1 MATDAQ
7 QRMTRPSE
15 KVGLEIIP
23 GYTLRKRIGA
33 GGYGEVWLA
42 DAPGG
47 LQKAVKL
54 VFGSVE
60 ESHASAELKSLQR
73 IKEVSHPFLLSLERI
88 EIINNQV
95 IIVTELA
102 EGSLLDRLQ
111 QYRRQGEP
119 GIPRAT
125 LLDFMRDTSDGLDF
139 LAQKHSLQHLDVKP
153 GNLLLVADRVKV
165 ADFGLVK
172 DLHNCSQSMVK
183 GLTPTY
189 SAPEIFDGRPDHR
202 SDQYSLAIVYME
214 LLTGC
219 LPFSGSSTAELAR
232 KHLTA
237 EPELDALPP
246 ADRPII
252 KRALSKNPLD
262 RYSSC
267 RQLIEM
273 LQKARASTLPV
284 APTSNDQADGE
295 QPAESTDQVAATQS
309 YTSDSGNLRF
319 APAMRVEQVGDSYCM
334 PRSLFL
340 ALGGMGCDALAHLR
354 QLVFNNYDSRLAV
367 EDHGWLGVDTA
378 SENLAQLVN
387 PNSNARLSNSQVVQI
402 PIYKPIDYRESS
414 PELLQP
420 ISRRWLYNIPK
431 SQTTEGVR
439 PIALLALLDHYE
451 ALKAKLHEELS
462 ELIRE
467 HEQDQACEHPL
478 RIYLLASLHGGT
490 GSGMLS
496 EFGLLIRRVM
506 SELKYNNYRICANLL
521 WATTLKSPT
530 ACMPSANAIATFAE
544 LKHLMDSSRENPN
557 LYYKDAPATNNRPFD
572 WVTLLDGGLHGD
584 AKSVD
589 PAVQSLANA
598 VFVDSQTALSL
609 ALAEERVA
617 RGQQGEGWI
626 RSASA
631 SPLQL
636 FEPTDQESVTKL
648 AVANAVFEAHE
659 YLKSTGSKESSTEET
674 DETKRALHSESREA
688 SNQEMVKRTLH
699 RMSFVESAGLTRI
712 GNATEDQRDAF
723 KSVWMARLSSDSNVV
738 GKQMYRDI
746 ELWRNNFQ
754 NAVQMKVFGWRQIE
768 RIQLRMI
775 ESILDYTH
783 SHGQALLEAVS
794 PADCGNTEEC
804 LARMESYLKQ
814 LIAELMGFL
823 RKFQA
828 GGKTL
833 RAKIESWAISLQAE
847 SRLSRDRLREKIFEL
862 PTEIQQLLRRISSD
876 LEQIVHREALAVVPG
891 TAGSKRILES
901 DNNLLSLFKCAKVAC
916 EQHVASHQI
925 DFSRYG
931 EQEDSRQ
938 DCSLS
943 LDQMT
948 EFAPQVSR
956 YGCQMYRFA
965 LAPKEH
971 RDLLQQLLRR
981 QGLEETTCVMNAPAS
996 FGAFVSCDGV
1006 QTGFV
1011 QALTS
1016 QCRPTTQTLQLA
1028 ERLHTRVDIDWE
1040 PVSSLFEVDFA
1051 MEQEVAADM
1060 NGGAPSESHGTQAIP
1075 TSNLPLPSAGLPPS
1089 PIG

>member
-1 MATDAQ
+1 
-7 QRMTRPSE
+7 MTRPPE

-23 GYTLRKRIGA
+23 GYKLRKRIGA

-54 VFGSVE
+54 VLGSVE
-60 ESHASAELKSLQR
+60 ESHASAELNSLQR

-88 EIINNQV
+88 EIIDSQV
-95 IIVTELA
+95 VIVTELA
-102 EGSLLDRLQ
+102 EGSLLNRFQ
-111 QYRRQGEP
+111 QYRCQGEP

-125 LLDFMRDTSDGLDF
+125 LLEFMRDTSDGLDF

-153 GNLLLVADRVKV
+153 SNLLLIANRVKV

-172 DLHNCSQSMVK
+172 DLHNSSQSMVK

-189 SAPEIFDGRPDHR
+189 SAPEILDGMPDHR

-219 LPFSGSSTAELAR
+219 LPFSGSNTAELAR

-273 LQKARASTLPV
+273 LQKARASALP
-284 APTSNDQADGE
+284 AASTRDDQADCE
-295 QPAESTDQVAATQS
+295 KPAESKDKVQTHQS

-319 APAMRVEQVGDSYCM
+319 APAMKVEEVGDSYCM

-354 QLVFNNYDSRLAV
+354 HLVFNNYDSRLAV

-387 PNSNARLSNSQVVQI
+387 PIGNARLSDSQVVQI

-414 PELLQP
+414 PGLLQP

-431 SQTTEGVR
+431 SRTTEGVR

-451 ALKAKLHEELS
+451 ALKAKLREELS
-462 ELIRE
+462 KLIHE
-467 HEQDQACEHPL
+467 HEKDQACDNPL
-478 RIYLLASLHGGT
+478 CIYLLASIHGGT

-506 SELKYNNYRICANLL
+506 SDLKYNNYRICANLL
-521 WATTLKSPT
+521 WATTLKSLS

-544 LKHLMDSSRENPN
+544 LKQLMDSSRENPN
-557 LYYKDAPATNNRPFD
+557 LYHKDTPAANNRPFD

-584 AKSVD
+584 AKSVN

-598 VFVDSQTALSL
+598 VFVDSQTAVSL
-609 ALAEERVA
+609 ALSEDRVA
-617 RGQQGEGWI
+617 RGQQEEGWI

-648 AVANAVFEAHE
+648 AVANAVFEMHE
-659 YLKSTGSKESSTEET
+659 YLKSTGNKESSKEE
-674 DETKRALHSESREA
+674 SEGATRGLDSASCEA
-688 SNQEMVKRTLH
+688 SNQEVVKRTLQ
-699 RMSFVESAGLTRI
+699 RMGFVESAALTRI
-712 GNATEDQRDAF
+712 GAATAEQREAF
-723 KSVWMARLSSDSNVV
+723 RRVWLARLSADSCVI
-738 GKQMYRDI
+738 GKQIYRDI
-746 ELWRNNFQ
+746 EIWRGNFY
-754 NAVQMKVFGWRQIE
+754 NAVRMKVFAWRQIE

-775 ESILDYTH
+775 ESILDYTQ
-783 SHGQALLEAVS
+783 SHGRALLEAVF
-794 PADCGNTEEC
+794 PADFGNTEEC
-804 LARMESYLKQ
+804 LTRMESYLKQ
-814 LIAELMGFL
+814 MIAELIGFL
-823 RKFQA
+823 GKFQA
-828 GGKTL
+828 GGETL

-847 SRLSRDRLREKIFEL
+847 SRLSCDNLREKISEL
-862 PTEIQQLLRRISSD
+862 PTEIQRLLRRISSD
-876 LEQIVHREALAVVPG
+876 LEQIVHREAQTTVPG
-891 TAGSKRILES
+891 TVSSKKILEN
-901 DNNLLSLFKCAKVAC
+901 DNNLLSIFKFAKAAC

-931 EQEDSRQ
+931 AQEDSRQ

-943 LDQMT
+943 VDQLT
-948 EFAPQVSR
+948 EFAPQVSG
-956 YGCQMYRFA
+956 YGCKVYRFA
-965 LAPKEH
+965 VAPKEH
-971 RDLLQQLLRR
+971 QELLQQLLRR
-981 QGLEETTCVMNAPAS
+981 EGLEETTCVISAPAS
-996 FGAFVSCDGV
+996 LGAFVACDGV
-1006 QTGFV
+1006 QTGFI

-1028 ERLHTRVDIDWE
+1028 ERLHTRVDIDWD
-1040 PVSSLFEVDFA
+1040 PVSSLFEFDFA
-1051 MEQEVAADM
+1051 MEKAVDVGEK
-1060 NGGAPSESHGTQAIP
+1060 GGLPSESSGTHAVAM
-1075 TSNLPLPSAGLPPS
+1075 SNLPLPSAGLPPS